1 MNLWSKVWVT
11 LLIIVPSGI
20 LAQELLAPLSTNP
33 VLEAYAKKHG
43 GLTARNI
50 TSPDTLNLPF
60 YDDFSDAVVVP
71 VQDRWMDFYAYVNLD
86 MPVAPPS
93 FGVATFDGLNQYGR
107 AYNIVN
113 SNSHGVA
120 DYLTSAPIDLNYLPS
135 DSVHL
140 SFYYQA
146 TGLGNRPEEEDSLV
160 LEFNSPVDTL
170 NWIHVWST
178 PGGLNDTVFRAV
190 HVPIVDTIFLK
201 RGFQFRFKN
210 YATLSGNLD
219 HWHVDYILLD
229 EGRSRND
236 TAIDD
241 ICISDRPGSI
251 LKDYYTVPWTHFSSL
266 NDPYRDN
273 NIVYFRNRAGGVRN
287 VNFGY
292 RLYQDGQNVFNSN
305 TLFKNS
311 DPFSS
316 DSVNYLYLTN
326 LEDNIATN
334 SSDSSEVA
342 IKYFIQSVPD
352 VRAGNDTLTFRQNFY
367 NYYAYDDG
375 TAERGYALNDL
386 SAKMAYY
393 LDPLMND
400 TLRGLLLY
408 FPPTL
413 VDATQND
420 FRIGVWTVDTQTGE
434 PSIVLHKTDSLYT
447 PRYTGTNH
455 YARYLLDEGLYIDQP
470 VYIGIEQVLS
480 REIYVGFDRNHDN
493 SDKLY
498 YFTNGLWLPSEISGT
513 LMMRPM
519 FGSTV
524 TSDFS
529 TAEHGF
535 GTFSVYPNP
544 ARDLIRWLGREE
556 VLYHIYDLQGRRLSS
571 GRGTQADIADLTVGT
586 YLLIT
591 EGDYPR
597 TARFVKMK

>member
-1 MNLWSKVWVT
+1 MGDPVDHCAVRHSG
-11 LLIIVPSGI
+11 SGI
-20 LAQELLAPLSTNP
+20 AGTVEYEP

-266 NDPYRDN
+266 NDPYRDKQH
-273 NIVYFRNRAGGVRN
+273 
-287 VNFGY
+287 
-292 RLYQDGQNVFNSN
+292 RL
-305 TLFKNS
+305 
-311 DPFSS
+311 
-316 DSVNYLYLTN
+316 
-326 LEDNIATN
+326 
-334 SSDSSEVA
+334 
-342 IKYFIQSVPD
+342 
-352 VRAGNDTLTFRQNFY
+352 
-367 NYYAYDDG
+367 
-375 TAERGYALNDL
+375 
-386 SAKMAYY
+386 
-393 LDPLMND
+393 
-400 TLRGLLLY
+400 
-408 FPPTL
+408 FP
-413 VDATQND
+413 
-420 FRIGVWTVDTQTGE
+420 E
-434 PSIVLHKTDSLYT
+434 
-447 PRYTGTNH
+447 
-455 YARYLLDEGLYIDQP
+455 
-470 VYIGIEQVLS
+470 
-480 REIYVGFDRNHDN
+480 
-493 SDKLY
+493 
-498 YFTNGLWLPSEISGT
+498 
-513 LMMRPM
+513 
-519 FGSTV
+519 
-524 TSDFS
+524 
-529 TAEHGF
+529 
-535 GTFSVYPNP
+535 
-544 ARDLIRWLGREE
+544 
-556 VLYHIYDLQGRRLSS
+556 S
-571 GRGTQADIADLTVGT
+571 GRGGPECEFWLSTLPGWSECLQLEYTLQKFRS
-586 YLLIT
+586 LL
-591 EGDYPR
+591 
-597 TARFVKMK
+597 F